1 MNKDQLDHVEYFGF
15 SLMVFDV
22 YKKKLDPINKQGTWN
37 GFSPRWIL
45 PATIRNP
52 MDTNR
57 NTSAI
62 LLVIDS
68 QREVDIKLGPLFS
81 QTIIGADQMMITESS
96 AEYL

>member
-1 MNKDQLDHVEYFGF
+1 MYKDGPPEADYNPNNNPLDVFVNEDELDHVEYLGF

-45 PATIRNP
+45 PAMLRNP
-52 MDTNR
+52 SDPER

-62 LLVIDS
+62 ILVIDS
-68 QREVDIKLGPLFS
+68 
-81 QTIIGADQMMITESS
+81 
-96 AEYL
+96 